1 MEATTKTQRR
11 RAPRKAGGWS
21 TIYIQTK
28 DGLGRTQLVSAA
40 VVDAIDGGFGVS
52 LAAPLQPGASVVV
65 GEHIKA
71 EVRWCD
77 PKPDGTFRAGLQFSG
92 LDCYEVMQVSRNA
105 DAKTISRVYRLL
117 VARYHPDNRETGNS
131 EKFLRLSEAYQTL
144 SDPEKRS
151 RYDAGYHRVFQPKQE
166 ERRKR
171 IDGGARQRRRK
182 GDQLPP
188 AVGALRGWNS
198 ALRQPGF

>member
-1 MEATTKTQRR
+1 AMDVSSNG
-11 RAPRKAGGWS
+11 RAE
-21 TIYIQTK
+21 TILR
-28 DGLGRTQLVSAA
+28 G
-40 VVDAIDGGFGVS
+40 
-52 LAAPLQPGASVVV
+52 
-65 GEHIKA
+65 
-71 EVRWCD
+71 
-77 PKPDGTFRAGLQFSG
+77 
-92 LDCYEVMQVSRNA
+92 
-105 DAKTISRVYRLL
+105 YRLL
-117 VARYHPDNRETGNS
+117 AARYHPDNRETGNS

-198 ALRQPGF
+198 ALR